1 MRSIETL
8 VRQYPDKTGEEI
20 LKIQIQDQ
28 EEDRKEFEKLHF
40 EKLKIIAK
48 INDSDVSYRGSFGL
62 NQYYYYSF
70 SNAKLIY
77 DEIIVDVE
85 TILYHDDDS
94 GKEINFQKK
103 FDTYQKLHRYGFESL
118 EEVPREKYERLVDY
132 LKSSLTSFWDTHY
145 LKKQ

>member
-8 VRQYPDKTGEEI
+8 VRQYPDKTGKEI

-28 EEDRKEFEKLHF
+28 EEDQKEFEELHF

-48 INDSDVSYRGSFGL
+48 INDGDVSYRGSFGL
-62 NQYYYYSF
+62 NQYFYYSF
-70 SNAKLIY
+70 SNAELIY

-85 TILYHDDDS
+85 TILYRDDDL
-94 GKEINFQKK
+94 GKEIKFQKK
-103 FDTYQKLHRYGFESL
+103 FDTYQKLYRYRFESL
-118 EEVPREKYERLVDY
+118 EEVPREKYERLLDY
-132 LKSSLTSFWDTHY
+132 LKLSLTSFWDTHH